1 MAELLKG
8 APVARAITAECAERA
23 EKLHNRGIVPTL
35 AIVRVGENDSD
46 LSYERGAEKR
56 CREAGVAVRRIHL
69 PGDTDNATY
78 LARIR
83 ELNEDRDVHGIL
95 LLMPLPPHLDESAA
109 RKALLPEKDVDGCTA
124 GSLAGVFMNSGE
136 GFPPCTAQAAVE
148 MLDYYGVECSGKRAA
163 IAGRSLVFGRPAA
176 MLLMHKNATVTV
188 CHTRTEGMQNVLREA
203 DIVLIGIGKMESIGK
218 EYFRPGQTVID
229 IGIHWNEEKQKLCGD
244 VKLEEAEA
252 VVAAVTPVPGGVG
265 AVTTSVLAKHV
276 VDAAERL
283 HGRNTPKGNHD

>member
-8 APVARAITAECAERA
+8 APVAHAIMAACAERA
-23 EKLHNRGIVPTL
+23 EKLHKQGIVPTL

-56 CREAGVAVRRIHL
+56 CREAGIAVKGIQL
-69 PGDTDNATY
+69 AADTDSDTY

-83 ELNEDRDVHGIL
+83 ELNGDRGVHGIL
-95 LLMPLPPHLDESAA
+95 LLMPLPPQIDEAAA

-148 MLDYYGVECSGKRAA
+148 ILDYYGVEICGKRAA
-163 IAGRSLVFGRPAA
+163 VAGRSLVFGRPAA
-176 MLLMHKNATVTV
+176 MLLMHRNATVSI
-188 CHTRTEGMQNVLREA
+188 CHSRTRDMRKVLQQA
-203 DIVLIGIGKMESIGK
+203 DIVLIGIGKAESIGK
-218 EYFRPGQTVID
+218 DYFSAGQTVVD
-229 IGIHWNEEKQKLCGD
+229 VGIHWNEEKQKLCGD
-244 VKLEEAEA
+244 VNFDEAES
-252 VVAAVTPVPGGVG
+252 VVNAITPVPGGVG

-276 VDAAERL
+276 IDAAERL
-283 HGRNTPKGNHD
+283 NLTNTSERE